1 MSPRSSRIELPCGRR
16 VDPHRFDLGAAEYA
30 CPCGDAHAV
39 VTDADSLD
47 RFVPSEVVDALQAT
61 VEPADEFET
70 FATPH
75 VLAMVQEEY
84 PDRIA
89 SADLG
94 DAGRV
99 GYARLWVADFSD
111 RRLHEVVVE
120 LLVELM
126 DHAVSHADD
135 AAADRFERQ
144 LAGFDAAAFVDAY
157 RG

>member
-1 MSPRSSRIELPCGRR
+1 MSPRSSRIELPCGQR

-47 RFVPSEVVDALQAT
+47 RFVPPEVVNALRAT
-61 VEPADEFET
+61 VEPADELEN

-75 VLAMVQEEY
+75 VLAMVQEES

-89 SADLG
+89 SADLA
-94 DAGRV
+94 DAGQV

-111 RRLHEVVVE
+111 RRLHEV
-120 LLVELM
+120 LVELM
-126 DHAVSHADD
+126 DHALSHADD
-135 AAADRFERQ
+135 EAADRFERQ
-144 LAGFDAAAFVDAY
+144 LATFAAAFVDAY
-157 RG
+157 RD

>member
-1 MSPRSSRIELPCGRR
+1 MSPRSSRIELPCGQR

-47 RFVPSEVVDALQAT
+47 RFVPPEVVDALQAT
-61 VEPADEFET
+61 VEPADELET
-70 FATPH
+70 FATSH

-89 SADLG
+89 SADLA
-94 DAGRV
+94 DAGQV

-111 RRLHEVVVE
+111 RRLHE

-135 AAADRFERQ
+135 EAADRFERQ
-144 LAGFDAAAFVDAY
+144 LATFDAAAFVDAY
-157 RG
+157 RD